1 MSNIETR
8 ILQRGDHA
16 LLNNVVPDVFDN
28 DLDDRLVSEFLSDP
42 RHHIAVALDSGRVI
56 GFASGVHYVHPD
68 KPAEMFINEVGV
80 ASEYQGRG
88 LGKAIM
94 KTLLDHARSLGCV
107 NAWVL
112 TERSNK
118 AAMALYAS
126 TGGRE
131 SAPDEVML
139 TFPLDEAS

>member
-1 MSNIETR
+1 M
-8 ILQRGDHA
+8 LRGGEQA
-16 LLNNVVPDVFDN
+16 LLKNVAPNVFDN
-28 DLDDRLVSEFLSDP
+28 EVDDRLVSEFLSDD
-42 RHHIAVALDSGRVI
+42 RHHIAVAIDNGQVI

-80 ASEYQGRG
+80 ADEYQGRG
-88 LGKAIM
+88 IGKAIM

-139 TFPLDEAS
+139 TFPLDEASR